1 MTIFKKELSQEG
13 LEHLICKLPTL
24 AEHLGLEFFELTENS
39 LSIRMPV
46 DHRTK
51 QIHGILHGGASA
63 ALAETV
69 GSIASF
75 LTLSDEG
82 QTSVGIELNISHL
95 KATSEGFIIGTAT
108 PVRLGRTIQVWEIK
122 NVHENGDLIS
132 VARLT
137 VMVRKHS

>member
-1 MTIFKKELSQEG
+1 MTIFKKKLSKEA
-13 LEHLICKLPTL
+13 LDHLIAKLPTL
-24 AEHLGLEFFELTENS
+24 SNHLGLEFSSITENS

-75 LTLSDEG
+75 LTIEG
-82 QTSVGIELNISHL
+82 DDHATVGIELNISHL
-95 KATSEGFIIGTAT
+95 KAVSEGFVTGTAT
-108 PVRLGRTIQVWEIK
+108 PIRLGRTIQVLEIK
-122 NVHENGDLIS
+122 NVHDSGDLIS

-137 VMVRKHS
+137 TMIRKNS